1 MKTHRSLEAW
11 KEARTVALLTIA
23 AARDHWRPWAA
34 ALFSQLLRS
43 SLSVQL
49 NIAEGAT
56 FGRSPT
62 YTRHLGIAL
71 GSAVETVELVEN
83 LTEANILPI
92 EIGGELLSHLIQSRR
107 LLIGLLKVH
116 RPM

>member
-1 MKTHRSLEAW
+1 M
-11 KEARTVALLTIA
+11 VLLTIA

-43 SLSVQL
+43 SLSTQL

-71 GSAVETVELVEN
+71 GSAVETVELVEV
-83 LTEANILPI
+83 LIEAGILPL
-92 EIGGELLSHLIQSRR
+92 ESGRMLLHHSTQSRR
-107 LLIGLLKVH
+107 LLIGMLKIH